1 MKKMKIEKGITLI
14 SLVVTIIILIILA
27 GISINLLF
35 GDTGII
41 TKAKNAKKEQDIVRI
56 GEKLELEKAEL
67 AVKEYG
73 KLDVNKYLD
82 QIKTKGIIEEIDID
96 RINEES
102 VNIIVEGKYVFL
114 VEKEDSNNIKIE
126 YLGESGNLIPKIQI
140 TLISNTTNSIT
151 INFKLTY
158 AVKYRLLI
166 KEEGEEYRKEKE
178 EILNTKQISYT
189 FNNLNQS
196 STYTIK
202 IEAESEKGAK
212 AQKEESIEMN
222 TILTP
227 NITVADASI
236 WTTSKNV
243 TITTASG
250 YTTKYTIDGTIPSA
264 TNGTIYTGEFTVN
277 SNCIITA
284 VYLDSIDQVGE
295 KSENTITKI
304 DAIAP
309 TKATIDSNGYTS
321 GKWTN
326 ANVTMSFNTTETL
339 SGVAYYQYSHDG
351 INAVAS
357 IPNPWTINWDG
368 QWNFYVRAIDN
379 AGNIGEW
386 SDVFTIR
393 RDASA
398 PQTLDI
404 KLTPSKTSIKVDIT
418 QAADATS
425 GIAGYRFSKD
435 NGVTWTGYQTGTSYT
450 FTNLYGNLAGVTC
463 TIKVETKDNAGNI
476 KQIAKNATTTCLNT
490 SYYKNYTF
498 NLCTLNGRKYYKTSS
513 EGTINAIAYYINNGH
528 WTNVL
533 TIGNTES
540 SVSNTCDYDNKVH
553 NKWTINYNGTI
564 YYCSNEHAL
573 TNPRSISSN
582 IAILNSYN
590 SEYSS
595 LDAVYRALL
604 DRYYQ

>member
-82 QIKTKGIIEEIDID
+82 QIKTK
-96 RINEES
+96 
-102 VNIIVEGKYVFL
+102 
-114 VEKEDSNNIKIE
+114 
-126 YLGESGNLIPKIQI
+126 
-140 TLISNTTNSIT
+140 
-151 INFKLTY
+151 
-158 AVKYRLLI
+158 
-166 KEEGEEYRKEKE
+166 
-178 EILNTKQISYT
+178 
-189 FNNLNQS
+189 
-196 STYTIK
+196 
-202 IEAESEKGAK
+202 
-212 AQKEESIEMN
+212 
-222 TILTP
+222 
-227 NITVADASI
+227 
-236 WTTSKNV
+236 
-243 TITTASG
+243 
-250 YTTKYTIDGTIPSA
+250 
-264 TNGTIYTGEFTVN
+264 
-277 SNCIITA
+277 
-284 VYLDSIDQVGE
+284 
-295 KSENTITKI
+295 
-304 DAIAP
+304 
-309 TKATIDSNGYTS
+309 
-321 GKWTN
+321 
-326 ANVTMSFNTTETL
+326 
-339 SGVAYYQYSHDG
+339 
-351 INAVAS
+351 
-357 IPNPWTINWDG
+357 
-368 QWNFYVRAIDN
+368 
-379 AGNIGEW
+379 
-386 SDVFTIR
+386 
-393 RDASA
+393 
-398 PQTLDI
+398 
-404 KLTPSKTSIKVDIT
+404 
-418 QAADATS
+418 
-425 GIAGYRFSKD
+425 
-435 NGVTWTGYQTGTSYT
+435 
-450 FTNLYGNLAGVTC
+450 
-463 TIKVETKDNAGNI
+463 
-476 KQIAKNATTTCLNT
+476 
-490 SYYKNYTF
+490 YYKNYTF

-590 SEYSS
+590 NEYSS